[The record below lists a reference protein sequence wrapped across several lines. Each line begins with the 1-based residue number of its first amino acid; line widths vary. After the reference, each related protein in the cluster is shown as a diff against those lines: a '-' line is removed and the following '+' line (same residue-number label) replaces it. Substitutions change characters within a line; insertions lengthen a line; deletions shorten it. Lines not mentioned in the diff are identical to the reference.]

1 MAKKRFYDV
10 SMTIE
15 SGMLSWPD
23 DAPVSVDRVR
33 SMEDGERL
41 NKSRLDLSA
50 HSGTHIDAPVHFIR
64 EGIGVDLL
72 PLDIL
77 IGPAVVLHLP
87 GVREIGVSE
96 LKAAGI
102 QPDTERLLLKTDN
115 GKHLG
120 QREFKKDFSF
130 VTPEGA
136 RYIIDSGVRLVGV
149 DYLSIAEYARG
160 EVVHQA
166 LLGEGIIIVEGVDLR
181 EVPAGSYNLIAL
193 PLKIGGCDG
202 APARVVLEE
211 IE

>member
-15 SGMLSWPD
+15 NGMLSWPGD
-23 DAPVSVDRVR
+23 GPVSVDRVR

-87 GVREIGVSE
+87 GARELGVREF
-96 LKAAGI
+96 KAAGI

-149 DYLSIAEYARG
+149 DYLSIAEYGRG
-160 EVVHQA
+160 EVVPQA

-181 EVPAGSYNLIAL
+181 AVPAGSYNLIAL